1 MKVRAPDRVQSGA
14 LTPEILW
21 RHYAGNKVAPLRRQF
36 TGSIT
41 PETKWLLNA
50 ESSQPPNMINNITGA
65 VGSIDELATL
75 MREEVKNLSKKDEE
89 LSDRMHSMEKLQ
101 HRVLLGLGIL
111 SVILVAATTVAVK
124 DAYTSLFE
132 KPKVNSVAVPALG
145 GKASG
150 VPSTG
155 HQ

>member
-50 ESSQPPNMINNITGA
+50 ESSQRFQQ
-65 VGSIDELATL
+65 L
-75 MREEVKNLSKKDEE
+75 MRFI
-89 LSDRMHSMEKLQ
+89 
-101 HRVLLGLGIL
+101 VLLNMCSFMLQ
-111 SVILVAATTVAVK
+111 
-124 DAYTSLFE
+124 F
-132 KPKVNSVAVPALG
+132 
-145 GKASG
+145 
-150 VPSTG
+150 
-155 HQ
+155 